1 MSLEPPLNIMATKP
15 PNCDY
20 EQRAFIKIRSLLGDT
35 NTQIQIDLRKVYGD
49 DTLSDSTIRRW
60 SLLFRE
66 GRQYVDD
73 DPRSGR
79 PTTATTQTNIEK
91 IKEIIN
97 EDPHITLSSIALRV
111 DISKGK
117 VHEIIH
123 NHLGMRKPCARWIPH
138 NLTASQ
144 KRTRVEIAK
153 KHLQTYKNCRPDRLY
168 NICMGDETWIYFC
181 EPQRK
186 EANKMWVEIG
196 GTPQ

>member
-1 MSLEPPLNIMATKP
+1 MSFEPPLNIMATKP

-20 EQRAFIKIRSLLGDT
+20 EQRAYIKIRSLLGDT

-49 DTLSDSTIRRW
+49 DNLSDSTIRRW

-66 GRQYVDD
+66 GQQSVDD
-73 DPRSGR
+73 DPRTGR

-97 EDPHITLSSIALRV
+97 EDPHITLNSIALRV

-123 NHLGMRKPCARWIPH
+123 NHLGMRKLCARWIPH
-138 NLTASQ
+138 
-144 KRTRVEIAK
+144 KI
-153 KHLQTYKNCRPDRLY
+153 
-168 NICMGDETWIYFC
+168 
-181 EPQRK
+181 
-186 EANKMWVEIG
+186 
-196 GTPQ
+196 